1 MKRPPREPPGYARRH
16 RSRLAA
22 CAACPGVGAPCKLA
36 APMALKRVEI
46 AGFKSIREMD
56 LEAFEGDGLF
66 FEKAVDPN
74 KPVERFVIPGT

>member
-1 MKRPPREPPGYARRH
+1 
-16 RSRLAA
+16 
-22 CAACPGVGAPCKLA
+22 
-36 APMALKRVEI
+36 MALKRVEI